1 MYPLQFQVDALK
13 MSQVMRNL
21 LNNAINHT
29 PENQEI
35 FIRLIPNPAAGAEV
49 PDSAL
54 DAASKIA
61 GSCCLVEVANPGD
74 PIPEEDRNIIW
85 ERYQRSQHQSG
96 RRLGTGIGLSIV
108 STILKAH
115 EMPYGVD
122 CKDGYNIFWFVCR

>member
-1 MYPLQFQVDALK
+1 
-13 MSQVMRNL
+13 MRNL